1 MEPVYVMVR
10 LCKCE
15 AALFNNDEAG
25 HMRQEVQVRTE
36 TSRIQEKKIV
46 TQGSPGTNNEKVR

>member
-1 MEPVYVMVR
+1 MMVR

-36 TSRIQEKKIV
+36 TSRIQEEKIV